1 MQQNLSLTHKERLR
15 LATDF
20 PFFAANALRIIP
32 KDKTGGAIVPFQLNK
47 AQLYIHD
54 CLEKQFAET
63 GMIRAIILKGRQQG
77 CSTYT
82 EGRFFWKTIHHQAY
96 QTVILTHLADA
107 TANLF
112 SMTKRY
118 LDLLPEQ
125 LKPTVNRDTSKELFF
140 PKIESGFKCMTAGSK
155 GVGRSATIQLFHGSE
170 VAFWPHAEEHAAGV
184 LQAVPLAPGTE
195 IVLESTANGQGNY
208 FHKMWQEAEA
218 GQSNFQAIFIPWYW
232 QDEYRM
238 RCEPDFELEEMELE
252 LKELYGLDN
261 EQIRWRRFKIQELG
275 RGGSEG
281 ERKFKQE
288 YPMTA
293 TEAFQASGEDSFI
306 DSIWVER
313 ARKCR
318 EPERIGPKILACDPA
333 RFGDDRTAIIRRQG
347 RVSYGLET
355 YSKLDTMQV
364 VGLLRKYIIAERP
377 SVVFIDVGGL
387 GAGIVDRLHEMG
399 FSMVEGV
406 NFGERA
412 NLSKRYPN
420 RRCEMWDEMKEWL
433 TQTPCKIPDTD
444 ELSAD
449 LTNVQFKYDSLSRVV
464 LEKKED
470 MKKRGIRSPDAG
482 DVLALTF
489 ARNVGQNKS
498 DLVKKLWN
506 PGVTYI

>member
-1 MQQNLSLTHKERLR
+1 
-15 LATDF
+15 
-20 PFFAANALRIIP
+20 
-32 KDKTGGAIVPFQLNK
+32 
-47 AQLYIHD
+47 
-54 CLEKQFAET
+54 
-63 GMIRAIILKGRQQG
+63 
-77 CSTYT
+77 
-82 EGRFFWKTIHHQAY
+82 
-96 QTVILTHLADA
+96 
-107 TANLF
+107 
-112 SMTKRY
+112 
-118 LDLLPEQ
+118 
-125 LKPTVNRDTSKELFF
+125 
-140 PKIESGFKCMTAGSK
+140 
-155 GVGRSATIQLFHGSE
+155 
-170 VAFWPHAEEHAAGV
+170 
-184 LQAVPLAPGTE
+184 
-195 IVLESTANGQGNY
+195 
-208 FHKMWQEAEA
+208 
-218 GQSNFQAIFIPWYW
+218 
-232 QDEYRM
+232 M
-238 RCEPDFELEEMELE
+238 RCEPDFQLDEIELE
-252 LKELYGLDN
+252 LKELYSLDN
-261 EQIRWRRFKIQELG
+261 EQLRWRRFKIQELG
-275 RGGSEG
+275 RGGDDG
-281 ERKFKQE
+281 IRKFKQE

-347 RVSYGLET
+347 RVAFGLET

-420 RRCEMWDEMKEWL
+420 RRSEMWDEMKQWL
-433 TQTPCKIPDTD
+433 TETPCKIPDTD
-444 ELSAD
+444 ELAAD